1 MEAQTFP
8 ASPDATREFLDA
20 RRAVFRAIDSDH
32 KRGVSA
38 NRIADMVSGAIS
50 RPIVLA
56 YLTAEQ
62 LRRDAREA
70 VRAAQLEEK
79 VNVGA
84 TGEIGRGARVV
95 YVALTADPG
104 DLTDEDSASLFTR
117 VADALRSAGIAL
129 ARPGDDVTAEAFRD
143 GRQIPLRRL

>member
-1 MEAQTFP
+1 MDAQTFP

-20 RRAVFRAIDSDH
+20 RRAVFRAIDFDH

-62 LRRDAREA
+62 LRRDARDA
-70 VRAAQLEEK
+70 VCAAQLGEL
-79 VNVGA
+79 VDVGA

-95 YVALTADPG
+95 YVKPSVDPDALTGEEAV
-104 DLTDEDSASLFTR
+104 SLLGR
-117 VADALRSAGIAL
+117 VVDALRPAGIVL
-129 ARPGDDVTAEAFRD
+129 ARTGDGVTTKAVWD
-143 GRQIPLRRL
+143 GEEIPLSRL